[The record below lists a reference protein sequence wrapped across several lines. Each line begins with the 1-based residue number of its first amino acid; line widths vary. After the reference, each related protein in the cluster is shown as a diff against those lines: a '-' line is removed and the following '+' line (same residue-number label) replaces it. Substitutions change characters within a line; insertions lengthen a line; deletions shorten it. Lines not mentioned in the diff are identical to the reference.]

1 MYILMGFNCIL
12 VYAKMGIALAPRK
25 RTHILFLTF
34 MLLCLVL
41 HFFGGPSFGFGFV
54 RRNGGCF
61 GASRKSTAFGG
72 GDGGG
77 GSGRGGRT
85 AAAAAAAATCF
96 ATRTA

>member
-1 MYILMGFNCIL
+1 MGFNCIL
-12 VYAKMGIALAPRK
+12 VYAKLGIALAPRK